1 MYDDKENER
10 MTDYQIRPVRPAE
23 YRAVEDLVREAFWNV
38 YRPGAIEHYLIHV
51 LREAE
56 GYDPALDLVVEKD
69 GALIGQSLCMRAE
82 ILSDDG
88 RVLPALCLGP
98 IAIAPAWQRQGLGKR
113 LLDETIAIAPAWQ
126 RQGLGKRLLDETI
139 ARAAALGYGVI
150 CLEGNS
156 AFYEKSGFVRGDS
169 LGLRYRDDDGS
180 MAPYFLV
187 RELCAGYLDG
197 VRGVYG
203 PPAAYFVDEA
213 EAEIFD
219 AQFPEKEKMRL
230 PGQLA

>member
-1 MYDDKENER
+1 MVSSNGNER
-10 MTDYQIRPVRPAE
+10 MADYQISLVRPEE
-23 YRAVEDLVREAFWNV
+23 YRAVETLVRDAFWNV

-51 LREAE
+51 LRGAE
-56 GYDPALDLVVEKD
+56 GYEPALDLVMERD
-69 GALIGQSLCMRAE
+69 GVLIGQSLCMPAE
-82 ILSDDG
+82 TLLDAG
-88 RVLPALCLGP
+88 GVLPVLCLGP
-98 IAIAPAWQRQGLGKR
+98 IGIAPAWQRQGF
-113 LLDETIAIAPAWQ
+113 
-126 RQGLGKRLLDETI
+126 GKRLLDETI
-139 ARAAALGYGVI
+139 ARAAALGYGAI

>member
-1 MYDDKENER
+1 MDVEKLGGEMYDDKENEK
-10 MTDYQIRPVRPAE
+10 MVDYQIRPVRPEE
-23 YRAVEDLVREAFWNV
+23 YRAVEDLVRDAFWNV

-56 GYDPALDLVVEKD
+56 GYDPALDLVAEKD

-98 IAIAPAWQRQGLGKR
+98 IGIAPAWQRQGF
-113 LLDETIAIAPAWQ
+113 
-126 RQGLGKRLLDETI
+126 GKRLLDETI
-139 ARAAALGYGVI
+139 ARAAAFGYGAI

-169 LGLRYRDDDGS
+169 LGLRCRDDDGS

-187 RELCAGYLDG
+187 RELRAGYLNG
-197 VRGVYG
+197 VRGEYG

-213 EAEIFD
+213 EAEKFD
-219 AQFPEKEKMRL
+219 AQFSPKEKKRL
-230 PGQLA
+230 PGQLV

>member
-1 MYDDKENER
+1 MSKRLGGKMYDDKENER

-98 IAIAPAWQRQGLGKR
+98 IAIAPAWQRQGF
-113 LLDETIAIAPAWQ
+113 
-126 RQGLGKRLLDETI
+126 GKRLLDETI
-139 ARAAALGYGVI
+139 ARAAALGYGAI